1 MQEFFYTILA
11 IWVITRLFNAFS
23 GSPSSSSAQSQTYQ
37 QTNNFYSQQSQQQ
50 QQKTEGEIKIETK
63 KSAES
68 KIPPTEGE
76 YVDYEDIK

>member
-23 GSPSSSSAQSQTYQ
+23 GSRSSSAQSQTYQ

-50 QQKTEGEIKIETK
+50 QQQKKEGEIKIETK
-63 KSAES
+63 KSAET

-76 YVDYEDIK
+76 YVDYEEIK